1 MTTDRPRL
9 PQSSRR
15 ALRPVRWSLPLCL
28 PPASLPLLLATLLV
42 ASLAPSCSTDNYRRD
57 ADLEVDEIVRSKEEK
72 LFGRA
77 SGFTIEQAEDILR
90 AQLVAELTSHH
101 EAKRARLLR
110 EVLPPAA
117 AATDD
122 GAGKNGGSA
131 EAIAAVQADLAA
143 RLTDLAGRHA
153 ADLVPFAVTDPPL
166 LPRKVL
172 TLAEA
177 LEIAAENSRDYQ
189 RQKESVYLAA
199 LDVTLQRYLFEARFG
214 VTSSYDWTS
223 RPGDPRQRDGTLS
236 TDFSLRQ
243 QLASGG
249 LLVFSFGHDLLRR
262 FTGVEFTNG
271 DRSDTS
277 SLVDLSFSQPLLRGA
292 GKTIVQEPLVR
303 SERQAVY
310 ALRDFERFRQEF
322 AVRVSSEYYRILQQV
337 DQIDNARRSYLQ
349 FIDAREQSE
358 ALAERGRRSQIQLDQ
373 AVQSELSARNS
384 WITAQRSYQD
394 AIDNFKLTLGLPMEA
409 DLGLDPTDLG
419 RLSAQGLAAVLI
431 SESRAAHVA
440 LERRL
445 DHVNEVERLEDAQ
458 RTVNV
463 AADDLR
469 AALDVSAGVNVPFDQ
484 ETAFDADENGTWR
497 AGATLDLP
505 VDKLQERNAYR
516 RALIQ
521 QDVQVR
527 TVSLSE
533 DQVRQDVRNA
543 LRRLAQLRESHR
555 IAVES
560 VEVAE
565 RRVQSTSLTL
575 RMGRIQI
582 RDALDA
588 TDALNRARNSLTQS
602 LVDHEVAR
610 LELWRDMGLLVV
622 DAGGMTLSELS
633 PLMLPEA
640 GAEATGTVD
649 DGAESATDEPAGR

>member
-1 MTTDRPRL
+1 M
-9 PQSSRR
+9 RR
-15 ALRPVRWSLPLCL
+15 A
-28 PPASLPLLLATLLV
+28 PAALLV
-42 ASLAPSCSTDNYRRD
+42 LAAAGCSADNYRKD
-57 ADLEVDEIVRSKEEK
+57 ADLEVGEIIRSKEER
-72 LFGRA
+72 LFGSA

-90 AQLVAELTSHH
+90 AQLVAELAAHH
-101 EAKRARLLR
+101 EAKRAQLLR
-110 EVLPPAA
+110 EVLPQETAVA
-117 AATDD
+117 E
-122 GAGKNGGSA
+122 GGSGSDGGSTA
-131 EAIAAVQADLAA
+131 AIAAVQADLAA
-143 RLTDLAGRHA
+143 RLSDIERRHA
-153 ADLVPFAVTDPPL
+153 VELVPFAVTDPPL
-166 LPRKVL
+166 LARKVL
-172 TLAEA
+172 TLTEA
-177 LEIAAENSRDYQ
+177 LEIAAENSRDFQ
-189 RQKESVYLAA
+189 RQKESVYLSA

-214 VTSSYDWTS
+214 VTSSYDWSS

-249 LLVFSFGHDLLRR
+249 LVVFSFGHDLLRR

-277 SLVDLSFSQPLLRGA
+277 SLFDLSFSQPLLRGA
-292 GKTIVQEPLVR
+292 GKSIVQEPLVR
-303 SERQAVY
+303 SEREAVY
-310 ALRDFERFRQEF
+310 SLREFERFRQEF
-322 AVRVSSEYYRILQQV
+322 AVRVASEYYRILQQV

-373 AVQSELSARNS
+373 AVSSELSARNS

-409 DLGLDPTDLG
+409 DLGLDAAELA
-419 RLSAQGLAAVLI
+419 RLREQGLAPVLI
-431 SESRAAHVA
+431 SETRAAHVA

-445 DHVNEVERLEDAQ
+445 DHVNEVERFEDAQ
-458 RTVNV
+458 RSVNV

-469 AALDVSAGVNVPFDQ
+469 AALDLSGGVNVPFGKD
-484 ETAFDADENGTWR
+484 TAFDIDSNGTWR

-521 QDVQVR
+521 QDVQGR
-527 TVSLSE
+527 TLTLSE
-533 DQVRQDVRNA
+533 DQVRQDVRDA
-543 LRRLAQLRESHR
+543 LRRLAQLRETHR

-588 TDALNRARNSLTQS
+588 TDALNRARNQLTQS

-610 LELWRDMGLLVV
+610 LELWRDMGLLAVGG
-622 DAGGMTLSELS
+622 GGMVLPELP
-633 PLMLPEA
+633 PLRLHDDDGETGAGTAGASATEEGAKEA
-640 GAEATGTVD
+640 GAASE
-649 DGAESATDEPAGR
+649 ESSGQ